1 MTKDRLFLEGLVA
14 LAQERVKEA
23 QTDVT
28 AIKRT
33 MDFYDANFQPAPAS
47 PEEVRSAARA
57 VLLEATTPLHRKE
70 IHDRLNER
78 GVYPNGKDPVASLG
92 AVLSRFGEDFESCGD
107 GKWRITRTMLPGPA
121 ATVIVDDAD
130 ALPW

>member
-14 LAQERVKEA
+14 LARERVKEA
-23 QTDVT
+23 QTDVN
-28 AIKRT
+28 ALERT
-33 MDFYDANFQPAPAS
+33 MAFYDANFQPAPAS

-57 VLLEATTPLHRKE
+57 VLLGAPTPLHRKE

-107 GKWRITRTMLPGPA
+107 GKWRITRITIPDPP
-121 ATVIVDDAD
+121 ATVSVDDAED
-130 ALPW
+130 LPW